1 VRPPTS
7 RPSVLGRA
15 LAAAT
20 LALLLFAAPAGAA
33 IAPDAAHSPNAEDI
47 RTSYWVMLIVV
58 VLLGLVLIAGLLL
71 AVRRFRARGEAEAEP
86 RRLTAGRRVIGRV
99 GAALGAIAVAI
110 FVFGVVMTGD
120 ARQAEADD
128 SAESLDIDVIG
139 QQWLWRFEYPDS
151 ESETIA
157 TVFSYNELV
166 VPVDTT
172 INLSIDS
179 TDVIHRWFIPALGGQ
194 VEAVPG
200 EIVETSFRADEEGLY
215 EGQSTQFS
223 GTSFPAMR
231 AWVRVVSQE
240 EYEQYVADLGENLA
254 AAQEAVAEQAAQEA
268 EAEASGTESSGTEAS
283 GTEEVAE

>member
-1 VRPPTS
+1 M
-7 RPSVLGRA
+7 
-15 LAAAT
+15 
-20 LALLLFAAPAGAA
+20 
-33 IAPDAAHSPNAEDI
+33 IE
-47 RTSYWVMLIVV
+47 
-58 VLLGLVLIAGLLL
+58 
-71 AVRRFRARGEAEAEP
+71 
-86 RRLTAGRRVIGRV
+86 RV
-99 GAALGAIAVAI
+99 GAALGAVAVAI

-128 SAESLDIDVIG
+128 SAESLDIDVILG
-139 QQWLWRFEYPDS
+139 QLMALALSTRTRARRSP
-151 ESETIA
+151 

-200 EIVETSFRADEEGLY
+200 EIVGTSFRADEEGLY

-231 AWVRVVSQE
+231 AWVQE
-240 EYEQYVADLGENLA
+240 EYEQYVADLGENLCGGPA
-254 AAQEAVAEQAAQEA
+254 
-268 EAEASGTESSGTEAS
+268 GGR
-283 GTEEVAE
+283 

>member
-1 VRPPTS
+1 
-7 RPSVLGRA
+7 VLGRA
-15 LAAAT
+15 LAVAT
-20 LALLLFAAPAGAA
+20 LALVVLAAPAGAA
-33 IAPDAAHSPNAEDI
+33 VAPDAAHSPNAEDI
-47 RTSYWVMLIVV
+47 RTSYWVMVVVTLVIGV
-58 VLLGLVLIAGLLL
+58 VLLGGLLL
-71 AVRRFRARGEAEAEP
+71 AVSRFRARGEAKAEP
-86 RRLTAGRRVIGRV
+86 RRLTAGRGVIGRV
-99 GAALGAIAVAI
+99 GAALGAVAVAI
-110 FVFGVVMTGD
+110 FIFGVVMTGD
-120 ARQAEADD
+120 AREAEADE

-151 ESETIA
+151 ESEEIA

-200 EIVETSFRADEEGLY
+200 EVVETSFRADEEGVY

-231 AWVRVVSQE
+231 AWVRVVSRE
-240 EYEQYVADLGENLA
+240 EYDQYVADLGENLA
-254 AAQEAVAEQAAQEA
+254 AAQAEVAEQAAA
-268 EAEASGTESSGTEAS
+268 EAEGTEAV
-283 GTEEVAE
+283 E